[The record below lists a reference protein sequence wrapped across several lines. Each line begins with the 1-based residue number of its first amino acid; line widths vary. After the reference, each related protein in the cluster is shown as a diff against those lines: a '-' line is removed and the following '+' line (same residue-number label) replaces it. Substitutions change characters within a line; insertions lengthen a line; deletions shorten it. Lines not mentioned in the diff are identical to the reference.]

1 MSTPQRFNQA
11 ADTLR
16 EKTGFLNGFKEF
28 IARGNAIELA
38 VGIVIGAAFGA
49 VVTALVEGIINPLV
63 GMIFGK
69 PNLDNIWIISANGAQ
84 IAPGMVLTA
93 LINFVI
99 VAAAIYFLV
108 VVPLNKL
115 AERRKSGEEPEP
127 EAPADD
133 VLLLQEIR
141 DLLAAQQR

>member
-1 MSTPQRFNQA
+1 MTTPNRYNQA
-11 ADTLR
+11 ADALR

-49 VVTALVEGIINPLV
+49 VVTSLVEGIINPLI

-69 PNLDNIWIISANGAQ
+69 PNLDTIWVITANGAS

-93 LINFVI
+93 LINFVL
-99 VAAAIYFLV
+99 VAAAIYFLI

-115 AERRKSGEEPEP
+115 AERRKKGVEPEP
-127 EAPADD
+127 EAPAED

-141 DLLAAQQR
+141 DLLAKQQR